1 MKWKHPG
8 LVLLFVLFAFI
19 SNAQQSHFI
28 YLQTDNGQ
36 AFYIKRNNQI
46 TSSSVSGFLI
56 IPKLETGE
64 FDLVVGFPKNEFPEE
79 NFQIPVNNNQGYLL
93 KNFGE
98 KGWGLFNLQ
107 SLGVTMGVGER
118 TGSASKV
125 LQDDPFSKM
134 LANVVKDSTLLEKKL
149 PPPIPQ
155 VQVSDSVT
163 EAAKPALPDSA
174 NMISETSST
183 VKEDTLENR
192 ETSGMISNR
201 PEAETIFLSEVHR
214 TLRNESKDGLQL
226 IYIDDTGVAKD
237 TIRILMPFLKTKPE
251 ISSAISPV
259 DTAVSAPVETE
270 KTPLPP
276 DTAHVASA
284 EIVPDEAKDSTIAIN
299 IETQK
304 SAIDVAEVHEPVTG
318 NGANIEPLP
327 DTVNSKLSGAPAPT
341 SKSAIE
347 ADHAESAE
355 KNVAE
360 VETIL
365 PRVVNSS
372 RTNTDCRAFADNAD
386 FIKLRKKM
394 AGENNADGMIRAA
407 KKVFHTRC
415 FSVEQI
421 KNLSFLFLTDGGKYQ
436 FFDAAYPFTSNS
448 GEYELLQT
456 QLTDEYYL
464 NRFRAMINK

>member
-79 NFQIPVNNNQGYLL
+79 NFQIPINNNQGYLL

-155 VQVSDSVT
+155 VPISDSLL

-174 NMISETSST
+174 DIIAKASPT
-183 VKEDTLENR
+183 VKEDLAQAKNEA
-192 ETSGMISNR
+192 SGVIISQ
-201 PEAETIFLSEVHR
+201 PGADTVLLSDVHR

-226 IYIDDTGVAKD
+226 IYIDDTGVKKD

-251 ISSAISPV
+251 ISSAFSPV

-299 IETQK
+299 VETQK
-304 SAIDVAEVHEPVTG
+304 SIDVAEVHEPVKG
-318 NGANIEPLP
+318 DVVNIEPLP
-327 DTVNSKLSGAPAPT
+327 DTINTNIAGAPELT
-341 SKSAIE
+341 SKPATQ
-347 ADHAESAE
+347 DDPTESDE

-360 VETIL
+360 VEKIL